1 MRRRRAELLP
11 PDRGLQARML
21 LAMVVTPVVT
31 LAAFGAAL
39 VLIPEA
45 RLALLVVAGVGVAR
59 AWRVDERYV
68 RPAVLRHDA
77 FPEVHAIVER
87 LCVLADLPKPDIVV
101 EPERQANSWVVAH
114 PYVRPRLHLTKGL
127 LDLLPTDE
135 LEAVIAHELSHLAHY
150 DARLMTIVGGLGNV
164 LSDGARGADWYFWAG
179 RLAGAIGW
187 VSRVGA
193 MSFAR
198 HRELVAD
205 TGAAALT
212 GRPIALASALRR
224 ISGDLA
230 RLPSIDLRHAARRDM
245 LQLVAVEADAGRSP
259 LMRTHPPLT
268 RRIERLER
276 MEHRVHAARPAR
288 PS

>member
-1 MRRRRAELLP
+1 MPPPALDSTSSEAYRLTRSAMRRRRAELLP

-45 RLALLVVAGVGVAR
+45 RLALLVVAGVGVSR

-114 PYVRPRLHLTKGL
+114 PYARPRLQP
-127 LDLLPTDE
+127 DQ
-135 LEAVIAHELSHLAHY
+135 
-150 DARLMTIVGGLGNV
+150 
-164 LSDGARGADWYFWAG
+164 GAR
-179 RLAGAIGW
+179 
-187 VSRVGA
+187 
-193 MSFAR
+193 
-198 HRELVAD
+198 
-205 TGAAALT
+205 
-212 GRPIALASALRR
+212 
-224 ISGDLA
+224 
-230 RLPSIDLRHAARRDM
+230 
-245 LQLVAVEADAGRSP
+245 
-259 LMRTHPPLT
+259 
-268 RRIERLER
+268 
-276 MEHRVHAARPAR
+276 
-288 PS
+288 

>member
-39 VLIPEA
+39 VLIPQA

-68 RPAVLRHDA
+68 PPAVLRHDA

-87 LCVLADLPKPDIVV
+87 LCVLADLPKPEIVV

-245 LQLVAVEADAGRSP
+245 LQLVAVEADAGRSR

-276 MEHRVHAARPAR
+276 MEHRVHAARPAQ